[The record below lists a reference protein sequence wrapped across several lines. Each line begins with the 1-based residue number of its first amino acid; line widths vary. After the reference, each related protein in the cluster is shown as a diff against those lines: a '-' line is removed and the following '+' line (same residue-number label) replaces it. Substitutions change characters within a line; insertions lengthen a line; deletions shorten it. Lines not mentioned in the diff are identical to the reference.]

1 MFPTLSWA
9 ALAAALVQ
17 QPQAPRDSTQLD
29 EIVVTASRAT
39 ANPRIRT
46 QSADALSGEELAR
59 RGITRL
65 AAALRQ
71 IAGVGLVASG
81 APGGVASAFMRGVN
95 SNQTLILVDGIRVSD
110 ANLPPGS
117 LLGGFDLTPQD
128 RVEVVRGPQST
139 LYGGAAIGGVIAVG
153 GDERRAP
160 VAGVRVSAGSFNTW
174 RSDVVGRVNAGRLTL
189 TGAAALI
196 DTDNQRPDNQ
206 YDQRSQA
213 LRIGL
218 AASDRLALGATFRGL
233 QQSYTSPGDVR
244 STNTTPVGVT
254 TFENHLA
261 TAYGELLVTDRWTSR
276 LTAGLQDYYLSGT
289 SRFNGGPPFVS
300 RLEAT
305 RRVLDWGHRV
315 RAGERVSAAAGLNAE
330 WTTVTDGNGQR
341 EERLRAAYGEVAIT
355 PYATTAITAGI
366 RADDYSTFGGA
377 VTGRVGASYFLAGP
391 GIRLRASIGSGFL
404 PPSLAAR
411 FGGTFQRPN
420 PDIRPERSTGWD
432 AGADLQVAGGRG
444 LVSATAFANR
454 IRDLIGFESAPF
466 PQLGRSVNIARA
478 KTRGV
483 EVSGRVATG
492 SFDVRAGYTY
502 LHAEA
507 PDEPDPAAR
516 RLIRRPAHS
525 VSGDVHW
532 AMGSRVELGAGL
544 VAALDRED
552 TDFNRFPFVR
562 VNPGDYVDAGVRGA
576 IRLSRSWRVRGALEN
591 LFDERYEEAYGFPAL
606 GRRVSVGLEARW

>member
-1 MFPTLSWA
+1 MFPTLSLA
-9 ALAAALVQ
+9 ALAAGLLQ
-17 QPQAPRDSTQLD
+17 QPQAPRDSTRLD
-29 EIVVTASRAT
+29 EIVVTASRA
-39 ANPRIRT
+39 ASNPRIRT
-46 QSADALSGEELAR
+46 QSADALSAEELGR
-59 RGITRL
+59 RGITRMTG
-65 AAALRQ
+65 ALRQ
-71 IAGVGLVASG
+71 VPGVGLVATG
-81 APGGVASAFMRGVN
+81 APGSAASAFMRGVN
-95 SNQTLILVDGIRVSD
+95 SNQTLLLVDGIRVSD

-117 LLGGFDLTPQD
+117 LLGGLDLTPHD

-139 LYGGAAIGGVIAVG
+139 LYGGAAIGGVIAVS
-153 GDERRAP
+153 GDERPGPA
-160 VAGVRVSAGSFNTW
+160 AGARVSAGSFNTW
-174 RSDVVGRVNAGRLTL
+174 RSDIFGRVHSGRLTL

-213 LRIGL
+213 LRAVL
-218 AASDRLALGATFRGL
+218 SASDRLTLGVTFRGL
-233 QQSYTSPGDVR
+233 QQSFTSPGDVR
-244 STNTTPVGVT
+244 TTNTTPVGVT
-254 TFENHLA
+254 TFENHLG
-261 TAYGELLVTDRWTSR
+261 TAYGELLVNDRWTSR
-276 LTAGLQDYYLSGT
+276 LMAGIQDYYLSGT

-315 RAGERVSAAAGLNAE
+315 QASEQVSAAAGLNAE

-341 EERLRAAYGEVAIT
+341 EERLRAGYAEVAVA
-355 PYATTAITAGI
+355 PDAAVAITAGL

-377 VTGRVGASYFLAGP
+377 VTGRLGAAYFLAGP
-391 GIRLRASIGSGFL
+391 GIRFRASIGSGFL

-420 PDIRPERSTGWD
+420 SGIRPERSTGWD
-432 AGADLQVAGGRG
+432 AGADLRLAGGRG
-444 LVSATAFANR
+444 LLSATAFGNR

-466 PQLGRSVNIARA
+466 PELGRSVNIARA
-478 KTRGV
+478 TTRGI

-502 LHAEA
+502 LQAEA
-507 PDEPDPAAR
+507 PDEPDPVAR

-525 VSGDVHW
+525 LSGDVHW
-532 AMGSRVELGAGL
+532 AVGSRVELGAGL

-552 TDFNRFPFVR
+552 TDFNQFPFVR
-562 VNPGDYVDAGVRGA
+562 VNPGDYVDAGIRGA
-576 IRLSRSWRVRGALEN
+576 VRLSRSWRVQAVLDN

>member
-9 ALAAALVQ
+9 ALAASLVQ

-39 ANPRIRT
+39 SNPRVRT
-46 QSADALSGEELAR
+46 QSADALSTDELAR

-71 IAGVGLVASG
+71 IAGLGLVATG
-81 APGGVASAFMRGVN
+81 APGGVASAFTRGVN
-95 SNQTLILVDGIRVSD
+95 SNQTLLLVDGVRVSD

-128 RVEVVRGPQST
+128 RVEVVRGPQSP
-139 LYGGAAIGGVIAVG
+139 LYGGAAIGGVIAVN
-153 GDERRAP
+153 GDERRDQA
-160 VAGVRVSAGSFNTW
+160 AGLRVSAGSFNTW
-174 RSDVVGRVNAGRLTL
+174 RSDVFGRVKAGRLTV

-213 LRIGL
+213 LRIAV
-218 AASDRLALGATFRGL
+218 AASDRLALGATFRGF
-233 QQSYTSPGDVR
+233 QQSYTSPGDIR
-244 STNTTPVGVT
+244 TTNTTPVGVT
-254 TFENHLA
+254 TFENHLG
-261 TAYGELLVTDRWTSR
+261 TAYGELEVTSRWTSR

-305 RRVLDWGHRV
+305 RRVLDWTHRV
-315 RAGERVSAAAGLNAE
+315 QASERVSAAAGLNAE

-341 EERLRAAYGEVAIT
+341 EERLRAAYTEVAIT
-355 PYATTAITAGI
+355 PSAATAITAGL

-420 PDIRPERSTGWD
+420 PDIRPERATGWD
-432 AGADLQVAGGRG
+432 AGADLQIARDRG
-444 LVSATAFANR
+444 LLSVTAFGNT

-466 PQLGRSVNIARA
+466 PQLGRSVNVARA
-478 KTRGV
+478 RTRGV

-492 SFDVRAGYTY
+492 PFDVRAAYTY
-502 LHAEA
+502 LRAEA
-507 PDEPDPAAR
+507 PDEPDPVAR

-525 VSGDVHW
+525 LSGDVSW
-532 AMGSRVELGAGL
+532 VAGSRVDLGAGL

-552 TDFNRFPFVR
+552 TDFNQFPFVR
-562 VNPGDYVDAGVRGA
+562 VNPGNYVDAGVRGA
-576 IRLSRSWRVRGALEN
+576 LRLSRSWRARAALEN